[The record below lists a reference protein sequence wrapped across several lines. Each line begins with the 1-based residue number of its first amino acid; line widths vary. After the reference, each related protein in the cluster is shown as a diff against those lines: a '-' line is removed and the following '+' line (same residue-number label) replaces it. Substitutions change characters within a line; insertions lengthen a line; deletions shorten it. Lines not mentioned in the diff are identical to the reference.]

1 MTRTLFGMMFALS
14 LFFVTGCG
22 SSTETTLIEVD
33 PAASEAEDAAY
44 EEQMDSEEEEEGDEE
59 ETED

>member
-22 SSTETTLIEVD
+22 SSTETTLIEFD

-44 EEQMDSEEEEEGDEE
+44 EEQMDSEEEEEGDE
-59 ETED
+59 